1 VQRLLKDAA
10 ARASLV
16 WDSLM
21 ISKLDEATAP
31 WALLQFMCNET
42 DVPVLSAASGSERL
56 TDLVMGFTTAQLV
69 NLAVSQLM
77 PSQAQAP
84 AQAPA
89 QAQVNT
95 QPAVMD
101 AATFNARHKSSRSLR
116 DTV

>member
-1 VQRLLKDAA
+1 V
-10 ARASLV
+10 
-16 WDSLM
+16 
-21 ISKLDEATAP
+21 
-31 WALLQFMCNET
+31 
-42 DVPVLSAASGSERL
+42 
-56 TDLVMGFTTAQLV
+56 QLV

-77 PSQAQAP
+77 PSQAQAQAQ
-84 AQAPA
+84 AQAPAQA